1 MVLFADGGFLGT
13 KPYISGGGYI
23 NKISNYCK
31 SCQFDVD
38 LKNGDRACP
47 FNYLYWNFLINKRE
61 KLINNHRMRMMYSI
75 IDQMTDQKKR
85 KIQEDSQIFLDK
97 LNR

>member
-13 KPYISGGGYI
+13 KPYVSGGGYI
-23 NKISNYCK
+23 NKMSNYCK
-31 SCQFDVD
+31 SCQFNVD

-85 KIQEDSQIFLDK
+85 KIKEDSQIFLDK